1 MQPVLLYTFF
11 MKPVCIET
19 APYEVNT
26 WVLTLSEGRA
36 VIIDPSGNAR
46 AIAAH
51 IARLGLTPCAI
62 LLTHGHYEQM
72 AAIPGLLKKYPG
84 LPVGIHKDD
93 EGYLGKDAATFHLST
108 REKDRELRALAADKQ
123 SWLHNLPEPAFFLEE
138 GPAPEVPGVGPV
150 LEGWEVIH
158 TPGHT
163 AGSICL
169 YNMEEKL
176 VFTGDLKNN
185 DLTSYRA
192 NKDSE
197 ASKRAMEDVMR
208 SFLTILKLP
217 PDTVML
223 PSIGAKETVGN
234 VQARITRGVVE
245 EIKKMKQKQKR

>member
-93 EGYLGKDAATFHLST
+93 EGYLGKDAAAFHLST

-163 AGSICL
+163 AGSVCF
-169 YNMEEKL
+169 YNKAEKL
-176 VFTGDLKNN
+176 IFTGDTLYYGEHGDITSSDGNIS
-185 DLTSYRA
+185 DLAY
-192 NKDSE
+192 N
-197 ASKRAMEDVMR
+197 
-208 SFLTILKLP
+208 LLKLFRLAG
-217 PDTVML
+217 DTVVL
-223 PSIGAKETVGN
+223 PGWGIKTTIGYEVEDMAKVL
-234 VQARITRGVVE
+234 
-245 EIKKMKQKQKR
+245 QKRMKEMQKD